1 MKLRVRYPIHI
12 TKVVDIPE
20 KYRFIFEKDETEYTQ
35 KEENIYEEL
44 INNDVFGDVYMA
56 LLRDYLNGCS
66 CMYSDEIDFDV
77 ID

>member
-1 MKLRVRYPIHI
+1 MKLRVRYPTYI
-12 TKVVDIPE
+12 TKVIDIPE

-44 INNDVFGDVYMA
+44 INNNVFGDVYMD
-56 LLRDYLNGCS
+56 LLRDHLNGCS
-66 CMYSDEIDFDV
+66 CIYSDEIDFDV